1 MGKRKRLSAEQANN
15 QRKATNYAIL
25 RDSPVSA
32 RKMRLVADLVRGMEV
47 EKALN
52 VLAYTPKD
60 AAVRVRKLLLSAIS
74 NWEQKNKDS
83 QNTVADLFI
92 KSINVDE
99 AKTLKRINPSAQGR
113 AFRIR
118 KRSNHVTLF
127 LDIKKSEE

>member
-1 MGKRKRLSAEQANN
+1 MGKRKRLSAEQAKE

-74 NWEQKNKDS
+74 NWEQKNKES
-83 QNTVADLFI
+83 QNTVADLYI

-99 AKTLKRINPSAQGR
+99 GKTLKRINPSAQGR
-113 AFRIR
+113 AFRVR

-127 LDIKKSEE
+127 LDTKKSEE